1 MRKILILFMM
11 ALPFIVSAQ
20 STAAATGQARS
31 NAVVKKKTTKKKAVK
46 KATPSSNVAKAAT
59 PTVPEKLD
67 IPVMAFD
74 NKTFDFGKIKTG
86 EKPTH
91 IFNFT
96 NTGTLPLDISV
107 VSACEC
113 TELEYTEKTV
123 KPGEKGFIKATFN
136 TLKAEPEDHK
146 KPLKKDITIVLKQTH
161 PKSGYPLVE
170 ELKFDVFIVD

>member
-1 MRKILILFMM
+1 MKKILILLLLAM
-11 ALPFIVSAQ
+11 PFLVSAQ
-20 STAAATGQARS
+20 TNATTVTNSKTTTVA
-31 NAVVKKKTTKKKAVK
+31 KKKTTTKKKVK
-46 KATPSSNVAKAAT
+46 KSTSSTTQAAKVTPAA
-59 PTVPEKLD
+59 PAKLD
-67 IPVMAFD
+67 IPVMTFEG
-74 NKTFDFGKIKTG
+74 KTFDFGKIKTG
-86 EKPTH
+86 DKPAH

-96 NTGTLPLDISV
+96 NTGSQPLDINV

-123 KPGEKGFIKATFN
+123 KPGEKGYIKATFN

-170 ELKFDVFIVD
+170 ELKFDVFIID

>member
-1 MRKILILFMM
+1 MRKILILFMI

-20 STAAATGQARS
+20 STAATTGQTRS
-31 NAVVKKKTTKKKAVK
+31 NAGVKKKTTKKKAVK
-46 KATPSSNVAKAAT
+46 KTTPSSSATNAAKPAA
-59 PTVPEKLD
+59 PEKLD
-67 IPVMAFD
+67 IPVMSFD
-74 NKTFDFGKIKTG
+74 SKTFDFGKIKTG
-86 EKPTH
+86 DKPTH

-96 NTGTLPLDISV
+96 NTGTQSLEISI